1 MTTTSN
7 KQWCYMEP
15 FQRRTEQLGPD
26 WMGYRAT
33 LIAHSLP
40 WPQYIPST
48 HCNQNLH
55 LLYLYI
61 PPRSAHP
68 PPSRL
73 KGLITGELRWNWLQ
87 NSPKDFISISV
98 KFIERLVDRG
108 HQLGNLLPQF
118 EQAASAVDSVLTSKN
133 MIDSLSTLFIY
144 WKYHPNEVQWSDIQI
159 LYNEILARLL
169 NYNKTT
175 AAISHPKSL
184 REHLFIKPINP
195 TFKCLCAKPNRRAY
209 S

>member
-1 MTTTSN
+1 
-7 KQWCYMEP
+7 MEP
-15 FQRRTEQLGPD
+15 FQRRTEQLGP
-26 WMGYRAT
+26 
-33 LIAHSLP
+33 
-40 WPQYIPST
+40 
-48 HCNQNLH
+48 
-55 LLYLYI
+55 
-61 PPRSAHP
+61 P